1 MGPHGQVEVGE
12 PASTPPAE
20 ESPEEL
26 LDTEFHALRG
36 GLLRHCYQMTGS
48 YHDAED
54 LVQETYLRARR
65 GIRRFEQRSSL
76 KTWLYRIATNT
87 CLNAL
92 GGKQRRVL
100 PSGLGAPT
108 DDPDA
113 VSVLD
118 LGTSWLQ
125 PLPDDAARPSAG
137 TDPLEIVVHRES
149 VNLALVAALQHLP
162 PRQRAVF
169 LLRQVLGWPA
179 EEVARSLTITV
190 PAVKSLL
197 QRARRRIEEAAPAT
211 GPIDSAAVEADL
223 LDRYIE
229 AFQKSDV
236 DEIRR
241 LAHQDFSIEVPPST
255 TWFQGVATCL
265 PYLERHVLGAPGD
278 WRLFPVRVNGQPA
291 AVSYLRDER
300 GTYRA
305 SGFCVLTVSDQ
316 RIRKASVFK
325 DPWLVAA
332 AGHPPTLAG

>member
-1 MGPHGQVEVGE
+1 MS
-12 PASTPPAE
+12 AYPAE

-36 GLLRHCYQMTGS
+36 SLLRHCYQMTGS

-65 GIRRFEQRSSL
+65 GIRQFEQRSSL

-113 VSVLD
+113 PSVLD

-149 VNLALVAALQHLP
+149 VGLALVAALQHLP

-169 LLRQVLGWPA
+169 LLRQVLTWPA
-179 EEVARSLTITV
+179 DDVARSLGITV

-197 QRARRRIEEAAPAT
+197 QRARRRIEEAAPAPAT
-211 GPIDSAAVEADL
+211 VDSAAVETEL
-223 LDRYIE
+223 LDRYIA
-229 AFQKSDV
+229 AFERSDV
-236 DEIRR
+236 EEIRR
-241 LAHQDFSIEVPPST
+241 LAHEDFSIEVPPAL
-255 TWFQGVATCL
+255 TWFRGVATCL

-291 AVSYLRDER
+291 AVSYLRDES
-300 GTYRA
+300 GQYRA
-305 SGFCVLTVSDQ
+305 SGFCVLTISGKQ
-316 RIRKASVFK
+316 IRKASVFK
-325 DPWLVAA
+325 DPWLVTA
-332 AGHPPTLAG
+332 AGHPATLGG

>member
-1 MGPHGQVEVGE
+1 MSGYAADE
-12 PASTPPAE
+12 TPE
-20 ESPEEL
+20 GL

-36 GLLRHCYQMTGS
+36 ALLRHCYQMTGS
-48 YHDAED
+48 FHDAED

-65 GIRRFEQRSSL
+65 GISQFEQRSSL

-100 PSGLGAPT
+100 PAGLGAPT

-113 VSVLD
+113 APVLE

-125 PLPDDAARPSAG
+125 PLPDDATRPSAA

-169 LLRQVLGWPA
+169 LLRQVLAWPA
-179 EEVARSLTITV
+179 EEVARSLDITI

-197 QRARRRIEEAAPAT
+197 QRARRRIEAAAPTEGTVDPA
-211 GPIDSAAVEADL
+211 IVETEL
-223 LDRYIE
+223 LGQYVV
-229 AFQKSDV
+229 AFEQSDI

-241 LAHQDFSIEVPPST
+241 LAHEDFSIECPPSR
-255 TWFQGVATCL
+255 TWFQGIATCL

-278 WRLFPVRVNGQPA
+278 WRLFPTRVNGQPA
-291 AVSYLRDER
+291 AVSYLRDEQGR
-300 GTYRA
+300 YRA
-305 SGFCVLTVSDQ
+305 SGFCVLTISDQ
-316 RIRKASVFK
+316 RIRRATVFK
-325 DPWLVAA
+325 DPWLVTA
-332 AGHPPTLAG
+332 AGHPPVLDL